1 MAFQGKFFHY
11 SGMIPL
17 QTLYKDVTTSQ
28 DGLILATLCGC
39 VSVLWARWNFGLWN
53 GKKEQSLHYE
63 QESQPNKPR
72 VYLIEGSQYSHVNSV
87 ANSKQER

>member
-1 MAFQGKFFHY
+1 
-11 SGMIPL
+11 MIPS
-17 QTLYKDVTTSQ
+17 QTLYTCHHQSRWLDISHIVWVCQ
-28 DGLILATLCGC
+28 C
-39 VSVLWARWNFGLWN
+39 VM
-53 GKKEQSLHYE
+53 GKVKFWSMKWEKEQSLHYE

>member
-39 VSVLWARWNFGLWN
+39 QCVM
-53 GKKEQSLHYE
+53 GKVKFWSMKWEKEQSLHYE

>member
-39 VSVLWARWNFGLWN
+39 VSVFWSMKWE
-53 GKKEQSLHYE
+53 KEQSLHYE